1 MRLSENQISRLTA
14 SLSEPEMLNDRYRL
28 ERVIGSGGMG
38 VVFAAYDSIL
48 DRQVA
53 VKIINLETS
62 AHAERLMTEARI
74 LAKLDHPGIVP
85 VHDAGQGPDGRWFY
99 VMKLIQGDTLEE
111 FIQRETS
118 LVVKLRLFQDICNAV
133 AFAHSVGVI
142 HRDLTPRNV
151 MVGTF
156 GETLI
161 LDWGLARGFESTKAE
176 DVVGD
181 GSARITQDGTL
192 VGTPAYMAP
201 EQAKGLASKVT
212 ELTDVYGLG
221 AILYFL
227 LEQKPPF
234 AESDSATYRKQI
246 IEDRPQA
253 FTNSVPKPLRAICF
267 KCLEKATADRYACV
281 NELRSEVSRFIDS
294 EPVGAYRENAFEVVQ
309 RWALRN
315 KPILILILAYLV
327 MRVIVALVAR

>member
-38 VVFAAYDSIL
+38 VVFAAYDSVL

-62 AHAERLMTEARI
+62 THAERLMSEARI
-74 LAKLDHPGIVP
+74 LARLDHPGIVP

-118 LVVKLRLFQDICNAV
+118 LAVKLRLFQDICNAV

-161 LDWGLARGFESTKAE
+161 LDWGLARGFEGTKAE
-176 DVVGD
+176 VGI
-181 GSARITQDGTL
+181 GHRSAGITQDGTIA
-192 VGTPAYMAP
+192 GTPAYMAP
-201 EQAKGLASKVT
+201 EQAKGLASQVT

-234 AESDSATYRKQI
+234 AESDPATHRKQI

-267 KCLEKATADRYACV
+267 KCLEKATADRYASV

-315 KPILILILAYLV
+315 KPILILMLAYLV

>member
-1 MRLSENQISRLTA
+1 
-14 SLSEPEMLNDRYRL
+14 MLNDRYRL

-38 VVFAAYDSIL
+38 VVFAAYDSVL

-53 VKIINLETS
+53 VKITNLEAS
-62 AHAERLMTEARI
+62 AHTERLMSEARI

-99 VMKLIQGDTLEE
+99 VMKLIEGDTLEE
-111 FIQRETS
+111 FIQREIS
-118 LVVKLRLFQDICNAV
+118 LAVKLRLFQDISNAV

-151 MVGTF
+151 MIGTF

-161 LDWGLARGFESTKAE
+161 LDWGLARGFEETSAPA
-176 DVVGD
+176 VVD
-181 GSARITQDGTL
+181 KRSARITQDGT
-192 VGTPAYMAP
+192 VAGTPAFMAP
-201 EQAKGLASKVT
+201 EQAKGLASEVT

-234 AESDSATYRKQI
+234 AESDRATYRKQI
-246 IEDRPQA
+246 IEDRPPA
-253 FTNSVPKPLRAICF
+253 FTNSVPKPLAAICF
-267 KCLEKATADRYACV
+267 KCLEKATADRYASV

-309 RWALRN
+309 RWAVRS

-327 MRVIVALVAR
+327 MRVIVALAARQFF